1 MSKTTASKTTASK
14 PKQNPVKQNLLKS
27 LKFAKK
33 PLFIA
38 SLVLAG
44 FLLLPSV
51 QAKTVV
57 IDVRTPEEY
66 QMNHPSGAI
75 NIPHSE
81 IVTKISS
88 QGISKSDNIKLYS
101 GASSR
106 AEKAKNELQSAGY
119 SNVEVQN

>member
-1 MSKTTASKTTASK
+1 M
-14 PKQNPVKQNLLKS
+14 LKS
-27 LKFAKK
+27 LKMLNKK
-33 PLFIA
+33 RLLTISA
-38 SLVLAG
+38 LALAG
-44 FLLLPSV
+44 FLLIPNV

-81 IVTKISS
+81 IVAKIGS
-88 QGISKSDNIKLYS
+88 QGVSKSDTIKLYS

-106 AEKAKNELQSAGY
+106 AEKAKNDLQSAGY
-119 SNVEVQN
+119 SNVEVQK